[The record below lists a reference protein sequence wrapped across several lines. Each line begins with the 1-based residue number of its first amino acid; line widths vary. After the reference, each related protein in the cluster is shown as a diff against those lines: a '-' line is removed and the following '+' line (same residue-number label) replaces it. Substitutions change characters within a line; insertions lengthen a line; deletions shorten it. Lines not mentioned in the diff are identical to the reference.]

1 MLPFHNGVFII
12 AQKANVPI
20 AVIALSGTEKISK
33 NPFRKNRVKLTVA
46 EVISADEV
54 QALSTSE
61 IGERVKSAI
70 EAALYEAEE

>member
-1 MLPFHNGVFII
+1 M
-12 AQKANVPI
+12 
-20 AVIALSGTEKISK
+20 K